1 MISRLANEDT
11 PIDLPAYKKTVQ
23 QRLTAIYPKAAGD
36 FTQALMELGATVCGP
51 NRKPDC
57 ENCPCRGLCVS
68 ERKGTAEN
76 LPVRLPQKGRR
87 EEKMTVLILECQGSF
102 ALCKRPDT
110 GLLAGLWEFPH
121 LPGHL
126 SAQDAL
132 SAVEKLGL
140 RPRQILRQVEKKH
153 IFTHI
158 QWDMLGTYIVVDETG
173 GGFVWLTAEQ
183 IEKDA
188 ALPTAFRQFW
198 GN

>member
-1 MISRLANEDT
+1 
-11 PIDLPAYKKTVQ
+11 
-23 QRLTAIYPKAAGD
+23 
-36 FTQALMELGATVCGP
+36 
-51 NRKPDC
+51 
-57 ENCPCRGLCVS
+57 
-68 ERKGTAEN
+68 
-76 LPVRLPQKGRR
+76 
-87 EEKMTVLILECQGSF
+87 MTVLILECQGSF

-158 QWDMLGTYIVVDETG
+158 QWEMNGIYLEVAAPEGDYHW
-173 GGFVWLTAEQ
+173 FTAEQ
-183 IEKDA
+183 VRQET

-198 GN
+198 EELENV